1 MSSNTS
7 TAVRKKRASVKAAVN
22 TNRRRQRRRRRH
34 LGCAALSVA
43 IFWIFWQTRQ
53 QWAADMRF
61 WKAMGDVGFVL
72 LWATVLIGPL
82 AKLWKPA
89 RALLPWR
96 RQLGIWFA
104 LASSLHALLIFNGW
118 ARWSVSRF
126 LGYEFIPQLGR
137 EARWEPGFGLAN
149 ILGLTALFVGLLLA
163 ATSSDRA
170 MKALRSSAW
179 KFLHNGVYFVFYV
192 GSIHA
197 LYFLF
202 FHYTVSFHKNVPPP
216 DWFRFW
222 FLGMV
227 SIVAALH
234 VAAFVK
240 TVRASQPE
248 AIATA

>member
-1 MSSNTS
+1 MNS
-7 TAVRKKRASVKAAVN
+7 TTRPTARKKPMPVKAAN
-22 TNRRRQRRRRRH
+22 SNGRRQRRRRRH

-43 IFWIFWQTRQ
+43 IFWVFWQTRS
-53 QWAADMRF
+53 QWTADMRF
-61 WKAMGDVGFVL
+61 WKAVGDVGFGL
-72 LWATVLIGPL
+72 LWVTVAIGPL

-89 RALLPWR
+89 RVLLPWR

-104 LASSLHALLIFNGW
+104 IASSLHALLIFNGW

-170 MKALRSSAW
+170 MRALRSSAW

-202 FHYTVSFHKNVPPP
+202 FHYTVSFHKNVPAP
-216 DWFRFW
+216 DWFRYW

-227 SIVAALH
+227 STIAVLH